1 MFGDTDVV
9 VIHECLSAFMEL
21 PVRCH
26 HEAPDCLSSV
36 PTHSVDHVVVLV
48 GLVDVI
54 LWMVVLQKCVVH
66 RTARHEHV
74 LDDTRLLKSNWVL
87 ENHETFLQDAEGT
100 LDVLS
105 QPLNVFT
112 PSIELGRF
120 CLILEGR
127 DQTSPLTIPPIAD
140 EVRSV
145 VGSRRSVLTFRF
157 KCLI

>member
-1 MFGDTDVV
+1 MFGNTDIV
-9 VIHECLSAFMEL
+9 VIHECLSVFTEL
-21 PVRCH
+21 PVCCH

-36 PTHSVDHVVVLV
+36 PIHSVDHVVVLIA
-48 GLVDVI
+48 LDDVI
-54 LWMVVLQKCVVH
+54 LWMVVLQECVVH
-66 RTARHEHV
+66 HTARHEHV
-74 LDDTRLLKSNWVL
+74 LDDTGLLKPDWVL

-112 PSIELGRF
+112 PSIELGCF

-127 DQTSPLTIPPIAD
+127 DQTRPLTIPPIAD
-140 EVRSV
+140 EIRSMM
-145 VGSRRSVLTFRF
+145 GSRRSVWTLCF